1 MVHVNQK
8 WGATDKSLLASH
20 PVWPS
25 LCSQGGASSRVAAM
39 VLFFKIS
46 IIELGYEIPFKAK
59 RSLQLS
65 DKLHTDW
72 QSVTIAQM
80 VLI

>member
-1 MVHVNQK
+1 
-8 WGATDKSLLASH
+8 
-20 PVWPS
+20 
-25 LCSQGGASSRVAAM
+25 M
-39 VLFFKIS
+39 VLFFKIWL
-46 IIELGYEIPFKAK
+46 IELGCKIPFKAK